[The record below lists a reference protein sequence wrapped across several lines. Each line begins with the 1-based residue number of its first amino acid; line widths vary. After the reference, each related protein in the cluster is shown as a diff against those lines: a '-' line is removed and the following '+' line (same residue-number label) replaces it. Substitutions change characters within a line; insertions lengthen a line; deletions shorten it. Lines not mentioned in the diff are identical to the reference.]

1 MSVLHYKRNRVLLL
15 VSWLAYNWRLFGVRH
30 GLTAF
35 SFFSGERVLNLYLT
49 AEVLELSWKTIIW
62 EWGSQGRWWPYA
74 WDPFYWSYECIHSAV
89 RYDWSIDSRSSS
101 LKRVR
106 NDRNQELSPP
116 FKRIPSVI
124 KLLVYHQMVKTYQ
137 NNINVNANITFKKSM
152 TSTSSSRRC
161 LRVTWLTLWNQNPC

>member
-1 MSVLHYKRNRVLLL
+1 MFELIDLSQSQTSLFLWHCRSSALCYWVHERFALQKKSSPL

-30 GLTAF
+30 GFTAF

-49 AEVLELSWKTIIW
+49 AEELELSWKTIIW

-106 NDRNQELSPP
+106 NDRNQELGP
-116 FKRIPSVI
+116 
-124 KLLVYHQMVKTYQ
+124 L
-137 NNINVNANITFKKSM
+137 
-152 TSTSSSRRC
+152 SREFP
-161 LRVTWLTLWNQNPC
+161 LS